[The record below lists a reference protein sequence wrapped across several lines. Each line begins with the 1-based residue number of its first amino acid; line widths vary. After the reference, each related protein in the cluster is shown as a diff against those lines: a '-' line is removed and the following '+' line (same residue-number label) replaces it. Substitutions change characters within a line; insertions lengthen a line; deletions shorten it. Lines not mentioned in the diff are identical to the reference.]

1 MAATLSSSRRW
12 GKPALLRRL
21 LLPLML
27 LLLLPAPAAAQK
39 RIALSFDDVPRG
51 RGAFFAPE
59 ERTKRI
65 VAELKRAKAPQAVF
79 FVNPCRIGT
88 GDGVG
93 GAGRIAA
100 YVAAGHVIAN
110 HGCTHPHLEATT
122 AEDYLADI
130 DAAEAWLKDQP
141 GHRSWFRFPFLDE
154 GGKDKAKRDA
164 VRAGLTA
171 RGLRNGYVTAESS
184 DWRLEALAADAVR
197 DGKPVD
203 RKALGALYIR
213 WHVEAADFADT
224 LMSRAIGRQPA
235 HMMLLHETDLAA
247 LHIGDLVRALRKAG
261 WTIVSA
267 DAAYADPIG
276 TLMPDTPAAN
286 GTLTEALAWERGM
299 PAPRWYRYN
308 ETGPATAE
316 FQTKVL
322 HEGVD
327 E

>member
-1 MAATLSSSRRW
+1 
-12 GKPALLRRL
+12 
-21 LLPLML
+21 ML
-27 LLLLPAPAAAQK
+27 ILLLLPVPAAAQK
-39 RIALSFDDVPRG
+39 MIALSFDDVPRA

-59 ERTKRI
+59 ERTRRI
-65 VAELKRAKAPQAVF
+65 IAELRKVKAPQAVF

-88 GDGVG
+88 GDGIG
-93 GAGRIAA
+93 GAERIAA

-110 HGCTHPHLEATT
+110 HSCTHPHLNAI
-122 AEDYLADI
+122 AADAYLADI

-141 GHRSWFRFPFLDE
+141 GHRPWFRFPFLDE

-164 VRAGLTA
+164 VRAGLAA

-197 DGKPVD
+197 DGKTVD
-203 RKALGALYIR
+203 RKTLGELYVR
-213 WHVEAADFADT
+213 WHVEAADFSDR
-224 LMSRAIGRQPA
+224 LMQQAIGRRPVQ
-235 HMMLLHETDLAA
+235 MMLLHETDLAA
-247 LHIGDLVRALRKAG
+247 LHIGELVRALRKDG

-267 DAAYADPIG
+267 DRAYADPVG

-286 GTLTEALAWERGM
+286 GTLTEALAWEKGL

-308 ETGPATAE
+308 EDAPAIAE
-316 FQTKVL
+316 FRARVL
-322 HEGVD
+322 HEGAG